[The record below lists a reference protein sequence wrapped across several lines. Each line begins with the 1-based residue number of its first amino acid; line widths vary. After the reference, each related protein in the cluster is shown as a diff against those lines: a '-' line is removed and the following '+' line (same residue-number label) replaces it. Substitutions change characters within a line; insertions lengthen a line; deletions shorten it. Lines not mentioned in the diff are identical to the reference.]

1 MVRKFAMVAA
11 CLTAGLFV
19 VSSLMAA
26 DDKTPTIEEIMKKV
40 PNKGRNKG
48 LAAQCADAAAAGK
61 WEDCQ
66 KMAAELKT
74 LGDALGKNPCP
85 KGDKASWEKLT
96 KGFSANMET
105 IEKGAKAKDAAEVKK
120 GLDAFTKS
128 CKTCHDSHRG

>member
-1 MVRKFAMVAA
+1 MVRKFALLAA
-11 CLTAGLFV
+11 CLTACLFV
-19 VSSLMAA
+19 VSSLTAA
-26 DDKTPTIEEIMKKV
+26 DEKTPSIEDIMKKV

-96 KGFSANMET
+96 KGFAANMET

-120 GLDAFTKS
+120 GLDAFSKS
-128 CKTCHDSHRG
+128 CKACHDSHRG